1 MFCPQCGNE
10 VPNNAKFCDKCGHAM
25 PDVKREDMPAHPQP
39 EAPGFAPA
47 QAPQPTPKGPRNNKS
62 VFALAAVAAVLAVA
76 VIVTLVIVLRP
87 AQQPKTDAG
96 DKGATTTQTTAAGG
110 YVPSV
115 TDPKTGKEVRALE
128 RPVLMASA
136 KQGSTSSVA
145 SAASNATAHP
155 KAATVAVSSGLSNV
169 INTDKVYLSDDGKA
183 LLQQNGFVVDDR
195 MGSDEFFEIYESNRY
210 QKVPNFVTVD
220 SLMHTY
226 HLYFQ
231 HLQKNTERNQ
241 LSSTIQGMS
250 QQLLQAS
257 EEQLKA
263 LKGTEWES
271 AAKRNVAFFAVGAS
285 LQDDATKVPSEVA
298 DVVKTELANI
308 QKAAGISKSA
318 ITGTDEDYSQ
328 YQVRGY
334 YEGNETLERYFRTMM
349 WYGRLNFTQKDKDL
363 DRSALLMTLALQG
376 DALKRWE
383 AVYTV
388 TSFFAGA
395 SDDCGYYEYQP
406 LVAAAYGE
414 GVDASKLAGNK
425 EAWQHFHELSAAMP
439 APQINSV
446 PLSDGD
452 DPTASRTEAEKG
464 FRLMGQRFTLD
475 EMIFNELVNPQVGA
489 NSSGQKRNLPDALD
503 VPAALGSDEALQVT
517 QSRGASSYA
526 KYDQNMQGL
535 RANLSNED
543 DPRWQASLYSQWLYT
558 INPLLAKKGE
568 GYPTFM
574 QSSQWA
580 RKSLQSYM
588 GSYTELKHDT
598 ILYAKQIMAEG
609 GGGPIGEVDD
619 RGYVEPEPT
628 VFSRLATLTAATKE
642 GLSGYGLL
650 GDEDAQNLDLLN
662 QLAGQLSTIASKE
675 LTDEKV
681 TDDEFELIRSYGV
694 QLEHFWQDVYKE
706 EAGKEKFTS
715 REFPC
720 AIVADIATNGEAGTT
735 LEVGTGKAKTLFVV
749 VDVEGSLRIASGSVF
764 SFYQFE
770 QPISER
776 LTDTKW
782 RQMMGIEPAEDG
794 RTVNKPS
801 KELEGWT
808 NDFTVSGK

>member
-1 MFCPQCGNE
+1 MFCPQCGNDL
-10 VPNNAKFCDKCGHAM
+10 PDGARFCDKCGHQLPNAT
-25 PDVKREDMPAHPQP
+25 PADEPVRPQAKTP
-39 EAPGFAPA
+39 EGDTAQTPQSAPH
-47 QAPQPTPKGPRNNKS
+47 NKT

-76 VIVTLVIVLRP
+76 VIAVLVVILKP
-87 AQQPKTDAG
+87 AQQPAESG
-96 DKGATTTQTTAAGG
+96 DKGEASTQVSAAGG

-115 TDPKTGKEVRALE
+115 VDPKTGQEVRAIE
-128 RPVLMASA
+128 RPVLLASLKDA
-136 KQGSTSSVA
+136 APSSLAST
-145 SAASNATAHP
+145 ASNATAHP
-155 KAATVAVSSGLSNV
+155 KAASVTVSPGLSNV
-169 INTDKVYLSDDGKA
+169 INANNLYLADDVKE

-195 MGSDEFFEIYESNRY
+195 MGHDEFFEVYESNRY

-231 HLQKNTERNQ
+231 HLQKNTERDH
-241 LSSTIQGMS
+241 LAAAIQGMS
-250 QQLLQAS
+250 QQLLQTS

-263 LKGTEWES
+263 LKGTEWEG

-285 LQDDATKVPSEVA
+285 LQDDAVKVPSEVA
-298 DVVKTELANI
+298 DVVKAELSNI
-308 QKAAGISKSA
+308 QNASGISQSA
-318 ITGTDEDYSQ
+318 ITGNQEDYSQ

-334 YEGNETLERYFRTMM
+334 YEGNDTLERYFRTMM
-349 WYGRLNFTQKDKDL
+349 WYGRLNFKQKDEDL

-383 AVYTV
+383 AVYAV

-406 LVAAAYGE
+406 LVTAAYGE
-414 GVDASKLAGNK
+414 GVTADKLAGNS
-425 EAWQHFHELSAAMP
+425 EAWQHFHQLSAAMP

-446 PLSDGD
+446 PLSQGD

-464 FRLMGQRFTLD
+464 FRLMGRRFTLD
-475 EMIFNELVNPQVGA
+475 EMIFNELVNPQVGE
-489 NSSGQKRNLPDALD
+489 NTSGQHRNLPDALD
-503 VPAALGSDEALQVT
+503 VPAALGSDEALQIT
-517 QSRGASSYA
+517 QSRGASAYA
-526 KYDQNMQGL
+526 KYDQNMQEL
-535 RANLSNED
+535 RSSLTNED

-558 INPLLAKKGE
+558 INPLLAKKSE

-574 QSSQWA
+574 QTSQWA

-609 GGGPIGEVDD
+609 GGGPNGEVDD

-642 GLSGYGLL
+642 GLSGFSLL
-650 GDEDAQNLDLLN
+650 SSEDSSNLDLLS
-662 QLAGQLSTIASKE
+662 QLASQLSTIASKE
-675 LTDEKV
+675 LTGEKV
-681 TDDEFELIRSYGV
+681 SDDEFELIRSYGV
-694 QLEHFWQDVYKE
+694 QLEHFWQEVYKE
-706 EAGKEKFTS
+706 EAGKEKFTT

-735 LEVGTGKAKTLFVV
+735 LEVGTGKAKTMYVV
-749 VDVEGSLRIASGSVF
+749 VDVEGSPRIASGSVF

-770 QPISER
+770 QPISDR

-782 RQMMGIEPAEDG
+782 RQMMGIEPAQDG

-801 KELEGWT
+801 KQLEDWT
-808 NDFTVSGK
+808 NDFTISVQ

>member
-1 MFCPQCGNE
+1 MFCPHCGNE
-10 VPNNAKFCDKCGHAM
+10 LPANARYCDKCGHAV
-25 PDVKREDMPAHPQP
+25 PDDTRPLESAHPQTK
-39 EAPGFAPA
+39 APGGTAA
-47 QAPQPTPKGPRNNKS
+47 QAPQQMPQKPPNKRV
-62 VFALAAVAAVLAVA
+62 VFALAAVAAVLAVVVVAMLA
-76 VIVTLVIVLRP
+76 VVLKP
-87 AQQPKTDAG
+87 AQPPNAEG
-96 DKGATTTQTTAAGG
+96 NGKGAASTQVSAAGG

-115 TDPKTGKEVRALE
+115 VDPITGKEVRALE
-128 RPVLMASA
+128 RPMLMASA
-136 KQGSTSSVA
+136 KEGTTSSVSTA
-145 SAASNATAHP
+145 ANSAVAQP

-169 INTDKVYLSDDGKA
+169 INADKLYLSDDVKA

-195 MGSDEFFEIYESNRY
+195 MGNDEFFEVYESNRY

-231 HLQKNTERNQ
+231 HLQKNTEREH
-241 LSSTIQGMS
+241 LATVIQGMS

-257 EEQLKA
+257 EEQLKT
-263 LKGTEWES
+263 LKGTEWEN

-298 DVVKTELANI
+298 DVVKAELANI
-308 QKAAGISKSA
+308 QKASGITKSV
-318 ITGTDEDYSQ
+318 ITNSEEDYSQ

-334 YEGNETLERYFRTMM
+334 YEGNDTLERYFRTMM
-349 WYGRLNFTQKDKDL
+349 WYGRLNFKQKDEDL

-383 AVYTV
+383 AVYAV

-406 LVAAAYGE
+406 LVVAAYGD
-414 GVDASKLAGNK
+414 GAAADKLAGNN
-425 EAWQHFHELSAAMP
+425 EAWRHFHELSAAMP

-446 PLSDGD
+446 PLGEGD
-452 DPTASRTEAEKG
+452 DSTESRTEAEKG

-475 EMIFNELVNPQVGA
+475 EMIFNELVNPQVGP
-489 NSSGQKRNLPDALD
+489 NGSGQYRNLPDALD
-503 VPAALGSDEALQVT
+503 VPAALGSDEALQIT
-517 QSRGASSYA
+517 QSRGASAYA

-535 RANLSNED
+535 RASLSNED

-574 QSSQWA
+574 QSSAWA
-580 RKSLQSYM
+580 RKSLQSYL

-609 GGGPIGEVDD
+609 GGGPNGEVDD

-642 GLSGYGLL
+642 GLLGFSLL
-650 GDEDAQNLDLLN
+650 GSEDAQNLDLLN
-662 QLAGQLSTIASKE
+662 QLASQLSTIAGKE
-675 LTDEKV
+675 LTGEKV
-681 TDDEFELIRSYGV
+681 SDEEFELIRSYGV
-694 QLEHFWQDVYKE
+694 QLEHFWQEVYKE

-735 LEVGTGKAKTLFVV
+735 LEVGTGKAKTMYVI
-749 VDVEGSLRIASGSVF
+749 VDVEGSLRVASGSVF

-770 QPISER
+770 QPISDR

-801 KELEGWT
+801 KKLEDWT
-808 NDFTVSGK
+808 NDFTVSVK